1 MKNKIILIASLFAT
15 GLANS
20 QEFYTCV
27 PRKNWVSLEEMK
39 ELLKTIKTNTPPP
52 IPKNGVWKEKIL
64 LTPDSIQSE
73 FKQTLQAGK
82 YKVTA
87 AGAGTKPVVR
97 EFILNEAAEFKA
109 CAGLRGGERGGV
121 QKDENVYDGIGGGA
135 GGGGGSGIGY
145 NGVYSGVLKKGYTG
159 EDYRLIRGIKGKAGK
174 GVMLGSKGGDGGCCS
189 KDSKGQDGSDGGG
202 YGKGYAGKGGKGSKG
217 GGKILDDSVKG
228 RDYPEY
234 GKGGYGCYSGG
245 GGGGGAGGAGFWEKG
260 SKKKGTYVVAV
271 RADEGVEGG
280 GGGSY
285 FGIDGVIELLLK
297 GADSRQGFNYDT
309 KRYEEHDGFVKIEKW
324 E

>member
-1 MKNKIILIASLFAT
+1 MKNKISKIILIASLFAT

-27 PRKNWVSLEEMK
+27 PKKNWVSLEEMK

-109 CAGLRGGERGGV
+109 CAGLRGEYGGGT
-121 QKDENVYDGIGGGA
+121 QYDENVYDGIGGGA
-135 GGGGGSGIGY
+135 GAGGGSGIGY
-145 NGVYSGVLKKGYTG
+145 NGVYSGVLKKEYTG
-159 EDYRLIRGIKGKAGK
+159 EDRRLLRGIKGKAGEA
-174 GVMLGSKGGDGGCCS
+174 VMLGSKGGDGGCCS
-189 KDSKGQDGSDGGG
+189 KDSQGSNGSNGGG
-202 YGKGYAGKGGKGSKG
+202 YGKGYAGKGGKGGKG
-217 GGKILDDSVKG
+217 GGKNIDGSV
-228 RDYPEY
+228 RDRDRPES

-245 GGGGGAGGAGFWEKG
+245 GGGGGAGGAGFEEKG
-260 SKKKGTYVVAV
+260 LKNKETYGVAV
-271 RADEGVEGG
+271 RASGG
-280 GGGSY
+280 GNGGSGGSY

-297 GADSRQGFNYDT
+297 GADRKYDDG
-309 KRYEEHDGFVKIEKW
+309 EEHDGFVKIEKW